1 LPRRTQRD
9 NQVTRHFG
17 GSAVT
22 DQTIESRID
31 EDVSPQKMR
40 MVVAASAA
48 GTVFEW
54 YDFFIFGLLAS
65 VMAAHF
71 FTGLPPA
78 AQFIFALLTFAVG
91 FAVRPLGAIVFGK
104 IGDSSGRKGA
114 FLVTITMMGVATFS
128 VGLLPDYSQIGMWA
142 PVLLV
147 LCRIAQGFALGGEYG
162 GAVVYVAEHAPQSK
176 RGWSTSWVQTSAAIG
191 LLTALLVV
199 YGCRVALGN
208 EAFEEWGWRLPF
220 LFSVGLLGISLWIRL
235 QLEESPAFARMKAE
249 GTTSKAPLAEAF
261 LVPSNL
267 KIVLVALF
275 ALMMAQGVVW
285 YTGHFYVQ
293 VFLEKQMKVDPLT
306 INLWLLGVTLVSAV
320 LYVFFGWLSDRV
332 GRRPVM
338 LFGMMLAA
346 VSFFPAFHHLAR
358 AANPALVQAQEAAP
372 VVVAADPATCSLQFN
387 PVGKTPDG
395 RDAFASSCDVAKSYL
410 AGNGIAYTNVELPA
424 GSPAIVRIG
433 MSEHASP
440 DISALDAGAQKATKD
455 AFGAEMKAGLVAAGY
470 PEKAD
475 PARIDHIGVLS
486 MMLVFVIAA
495 TALYGPLAA
504 ALVELFPTR
513 IRYTALSVPYHI
525 GTGFFG
531 GFMPAVAV
539 AIVAT
544 TGNPYSGLWYPV
556 ILTAVSVL
564 VAIVFMPE
572 TKDRDI
578 RVLTLKPAFPNIPHP

>member
-1 LPRRTQRD
+1 
-9 NQVTRHFG
+9 VTET
-17 GSAVT
+17 AIDT
-22 DQTIESRID
+22 RID
-31 EDVSPQKMR
+31 EDVSPEKMR
-40 MVVAASAA
+40 LVVAASAA

-65 VMAAHF
+65 TIAAHF

-78 AQFIFALLTFAVG
+78 AQFVFALLTFAVG
-91 FAVRPLGAIVFGK
+91 FAARPLGAIVFGK

-114 FLVTITMMGVATFS
+114 FLVTITMMGIATFA
-128 VGLLPDYSQIGMWA
+128 VGLLPDYNQIGIWA
-142 PVLLV
+142 PILLIA
-147 LCRIAQGFALGGEYG
+147 CRIAQGFALGGEYG

-176 RGWSTSWVQTSAAIG
+176 RGWSTSWVQTSAALG
-191 LLTALLVV
+191 LLAALLVV
-199 YGCRVALGN
+199 YGCRVAMGN
-208 EAFEEWGWRLPF
+208 EAFDAWGWRLPF

-249 GTTSKAPLAEAF
+249 GTASKAPLSEAF
-261 LVPSNL
+261 GKWPNL
-267 KIVLVALF
+267 KIVIVALF

-293 VFLEKQMKVDPLT
+293 VFLERQMKVDPLT
-306 INLWLLGVTLVSAV
+306 INLWLLIVTLISAV
-320 LYVFFGWLSDRV
+320 LYVFFGWLSDRI

-346 VSFFPAFHHLAR
+346 VAFFPAFHQLAR
-358 AANPALVQAQEAAP
+358 AANPALVQAQEVSP
-372 VVVAADPATCSLQFN
+372 VFVVADPETCSLQFN

-410 AGNGIAYTNVELPA
+410 AGNGIAYTNVKAPV

-433 MSEHASP
+433 INEHVSP
-440 DISALDAGAQKATKD
+440 DISALDAKAQKETKD
-455 AFGAEMKAGLVAAGY
+455 AFSAEVKAGLLAAGY

-475 PARIDHIGVLS
+475 PGRIDHLSVLS
-486 MMLVFVIAA
+486 MMLIFVVAA

-513 IRYTALSVPYHI
+513 IRYTALSVPYHL
-525 GTGFFG
+525 GTGIFG

-564 VAIVFMPE
+564 VAIFFLPE

-578 RVLTLKPAFPNIPHP
+578 RN

>member
-1 LPRRTQRD
+1 VNTQSNTD
-9 NQVTRHFG
+9 VQDTR
-17 GSAVT
+17 
-22 DQTIESRID
+22 IN
-31 EDVSPQKMR
+31 EDVSPEKMR
-40 MVVAASAA
+40 LVVAASAA

-65 VMAAHF
+65 TMAAHF

-114 FLVTITMMGVATFS
+114 FLVTITMMGIATFA
-128 VGLLPDYSQIGMWA
+128 VGLLPDYHQIGIWA
-142 PVLLV
+142 PILLV

-176 RGWSTSWVQTSAAIG
+176 RGWSTSWVQTSAALG
-191 LLTALLVV
+191 LLIALLVV
-199 YGCRVALGN
+199 YGCRVLLGN

-220 LFSVGLLGISLWIRL
+220 LLSVGLLGISLWIRL

-261 LVPSNL
+261 FVPANL

-306 INLWLLGVTLVSAV
+306 INQWLLAVTLVSAV
-320 LYVFFGWLSDRV
+320 LYVFFGWLSDKV

-346 VSFFPAFHHLAR
+346 VSFFPAFHQLAR
-358 AANPALVQAQEAAP
+358 AANPALVQAQETAP
-372 VVVAADPATCSLQFN
+372 VVVVADPETCSLQFN

-410 AGNGIAYTNVELPA
+410 AGNGIAYANVEA
-424 GSPAIVRIG
+424 TGTSAIVRIG
-433 MSEHASP
+433 MTELASP
-440 DISALDAGAQKATKD
+440 DISALDAKAQKVTKD
-455 AFGAEMKAGLVAAGY
+455 AFGAKVKAELVKAGY

-475 PARIDHIGVLS
+475 PAKIDHLSVLS
-486 MMLVFVIAA
+486 MMLIFVVAA

-556 ILTAVSVL
+556 ILTAVSI
-564 VAIVFMPE
+564 AIAIFFMPE

-578 RVLTLKPAFPNIPHP
+578 RE